1 MLIHMV
7 FPEVMTDIGSEHKKT
22 KKTKKNDE
30 ERKKRKKEKKKKKEK
45 EKEEKGGT
53 TLRSTNISV
62 FLSVLPLL
70 VRDYIWIKGI
80 YKTILSIHLIYETR
94 KSFLFFQYTCYWHCH
109 FIVIIYKEC
118 ASKEWDLN

>member
-1 MLIHMV
+1 MLIHV
-7 FPEVMTDIGSEHKKT
+7 VIAEVMTDIGSEHKKT

-53 TLRSTNISV
+53 TLYGNTISV

-70 VRDYIWIKGI
+70 V
-80 YKTILSIHLIYETR
+80 TYE
-94 KSFLFFQYTCYWHCH
+94 
-109 FIVIIYKEC
+109 
-118 ASKEWDLN
+118 